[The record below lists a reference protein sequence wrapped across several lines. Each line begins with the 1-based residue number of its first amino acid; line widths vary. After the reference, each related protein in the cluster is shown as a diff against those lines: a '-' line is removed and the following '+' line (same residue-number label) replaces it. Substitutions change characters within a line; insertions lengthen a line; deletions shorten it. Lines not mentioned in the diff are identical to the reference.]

1 MCYFLRHR
9 NQEIGYY
16 QKLNRGLVSKPVFY
30 FRKDTEIKGN
40 FFLKKN
46 NKLKLIQE
54 EVDMIKCLVLKN
66 LFSSTSR
73 SPIIKKSIELSNF
86 FANYL
91 KLNYLKTNKWQEGDI
106 FLKDFNFEIERYFN
120 DMDIK
125 NLKIQ
130 KDFWWI
136 FLIYSSLAYFPFN
149 NQNTAL
155 SRLPMLC
162 ILCENFGGV
171 HKFL

>member
-91 KLNYLKTNKWQEGDI
+91 KLNYLKTNKWQEGYI
-106 FLKDFNFEIERYFN
+106 FLKDLNFEIERYFN
-120 DMDIK
+120 EFDLCCFRPGK
-125 NLKIQ
+125 KFKKI
-130 KDFWWI
+130 
-136 FLIYSSLAYFPFN
+136 
-149 NQNTAL
+149 
-155 SRLPMLC
+155 
-162 ILCENFGGV
+162 
-171 HKFL
+171 